1 MVVRHPAYLS
11 LARCSLIFPADTLII
26 TMELDGLNHKL
37 TIPAG
42 FSERLHAALSRPA
55 RGGRT
60 EASR

>member
-1 MVVRHPAYLS
+1 
-11 LARCSLIFPADTLII
+11 
-26 TMELDGLNHKL
+26 MELDGLNHKL
-37 TIPAG
+37 TIIPAG